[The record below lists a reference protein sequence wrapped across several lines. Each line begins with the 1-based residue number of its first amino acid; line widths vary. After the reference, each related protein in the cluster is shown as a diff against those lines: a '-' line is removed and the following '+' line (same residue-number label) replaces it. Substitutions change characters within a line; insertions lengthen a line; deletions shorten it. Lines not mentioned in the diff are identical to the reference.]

1 MKYIAVI
8 LAFFTV
14 LSLSNSTFSQPKA
27 TVQFIGG
34 YTLPM
39 GDLKGNFGSTFNT
52 WTGNGNPDT
61 NTYFMKKGISY
72 GIYAKFPVKLKTPVN
87 IIGSIGFNSFSNS
100 AEYDDEGGQASME
113 LTQSLFTFTLG
124 GEFFLFSKGSRFMP
138 FVGVEGMLSL
148 FSGNLVIEQTETTTY
163 TMNGTSR
170 FGLQFGGG
178 VDYMFHNNLGFSAGA
193 KYAMAN
199 LFGKDWKQDVGK
211 KYNLGD
217 GERTFDDGVKKPE
230 KKINFLTIY
239 GGLSY
244 YFGR

>member
-1 MKYIAVI
+1 MRYFAVLTIAVTI
-8 LAFFTV
+8 LF
-14 LSLSNSTFSQPKA
+14 SNISYSQPKA

-34 YTLPM
+34 YSFPM
-39 GDLKGNFGSTFNT
+39 GDLKGDFGSTFNT
-52 WTGNGNPDT
+52 WTGGGNPDT
-61 NTYFMKKGISY
+61 NTYFMKSGVSY
-72 GIYAKFPVKLKTPVN
+72 GICAKFPVKLKTPVN

-100 AEYDDEGGQASME
+100 AEYDDEGGQATME
-113 LTQSLFTFTLG
+113 LNQRLFTFTLG
-124 GEFFLFSKGSRFMP
+124 GEFFLYSKGNRFMP

-148 FSGNLVIEQTETTTY
+148 FSGNLIIEQTETTEF
-163 TMNGTSR
+163 TMNGASR

-178 VDYMFHNNLGFSAGA
+178 VDYIFHNNLGISVGA

-199 LFGKDWKQDVGK
+199 LFGKDWQADIGK

-217 GERTFDDGVKKPE
+217 GEHTINGSTYPE
-230 KKINFLTIY
+230 KKINYLTVY